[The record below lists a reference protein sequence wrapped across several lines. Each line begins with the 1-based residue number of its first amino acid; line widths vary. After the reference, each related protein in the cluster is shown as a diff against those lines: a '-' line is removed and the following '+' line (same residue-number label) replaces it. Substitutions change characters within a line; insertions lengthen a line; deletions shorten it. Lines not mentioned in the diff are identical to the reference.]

1 MEAWV
6 KYALVAA
13 VFLSVK
19 NLISKNLFGKYKY
32 KDYLIYAISFS
43 FIGIWSYVFITG
55 YTPKKIENTD
65 ILMILF
71 RVAIVYAIID
81 PSIYNAYK
89 HCTNPGEASSIINI
103 ETILTFG
110 LSVIFL
116 NAKCDFKSIGGILL
130 MLAGAIVVG
139 YK

>member
-1 MEAWV
+1 MELWV

-19 NLISKNLFGKYKY
+19 NMISKNLSSKYKY
-32 KDYLIYAISFS
+32 LDYLVYAISFS

-55 YTPKKIENTD
+55 HKPSKIETND
-65 ILMILF
+65 ILMILV

-89 HCTNPGEASSIINI
+89 NCTNPGKASSIISI
-103 ETILTFG
+103 EVALTFII
-110 LSVIFL
+110 SVLFL
-116 NAKCDFKSIGGILL
+116 NVKCDFKSIGGIALMIGGAFLL
-130 MLAGAIVVG
+130 G

>member
-1 MEAWV
+1 MESWV
-6 KYALVAA
+6 KYALLAA

-19 NLISKNLFGKYKY
+19 NMISKNLSGKYKY
-32 KDYLIYAISFS
+32 LDYLVYAISFS

-55 YTPKKIENTD
+55 YKPSKIEKTD

-89 HCTNPGEASSIINI
+89 NCTNPGKASSIINI
-103 ETILTFG
+103 ETVLTFII
-110 LSVIFL
+110 SVIFL
-116 NAKCDFKSIGGILL
+116 NVKCDFKSIGGIAL
-130 MLAGAIVVG
+130 MIAGGFLVG

>member
-1 MEAWV
+1 METWI

-13 VFLSVK
+13 VFLSIK
-19 NLISKNLFGKYKY
+19 NIISKNLSGKYEY

-55 YTPKKIENTD
+55 YKPATIEKSD

-81 PSIYNAYK
+81 PSIYKAYK
-89 HCTNPGEASSIINI
+89 NCTNPGKASSIINLDLV
-103 ETILTFG
+103 LTFII
-110 LSVIFL
+110 SVIFL
-116 NAKCDFKSIGGILL
+116 NVKCDFKSLGGIALIIGGAFLI
-130 MLAGAIVVG
+130 G

>member
-1 MEAWV
+1 MKTWM

-19 NLISKNLFGKYKY
+19 NIISKKLSDKYKY

-55 YTPKKIENTD
+55 YTPKKIENND

-71 RVAIVYAIID
+71 RVVIVYAIID
-81 PSIYNAYK
+81 PSIYSAFKN
-89 HCTNPGEASSIINI
+89 CTNPGEASSIINI
-103 ETILTFG
+103 ETVLTFG

-116 NAKCDFKSIGGILL
+116 NSKCDLKSVGGILL
-130 MLAGAIVVG
+130 MLTGAIVIG

>member
-1 MEAWV
+1 MDSWV

-19 NLISKNLFGKYKY
+19 NMISKNLSGKYKY
-32 KDYLIYAISFS
+32 LDYLVYAISFS

-55 YTPKKIENTD
+55 YKPSKIEKTD

-89 HCTNPGEASSIINI
+89 NCNNPGKASSIINI
-103 ETILTFG
+103 ETVLTFII
-110 LSVIFL
+110 SVIFL
-116 NAKCDFKSIGGILL
+116 NVKCDFKSIGGIGL
-130 MLAGAIVVG
+130 MIAGGILVG

>member
-1 MEAWV
+1 METWI

-13 VFLSVK
+13 VFLSIK
-19 NLISKNLFGKYKY
+19 NIISKKLSGKYKY

-55 YTPKKIENTD
+55 YKPSKIENSD

-71 RVAIVYAIID
+71 RVIIVYIIID

-89 HCTNPGEASSIINI
+89 NCTNPGRAASVINLDLV
-103 ETILTFG
+103 LTFIIG
-110 LSVIFL
+110 VIFL
-116 NAKCDFKSIGGILL
+116 NVKCDLKSVGGIALII
-130 MLAGAIVVG
+130 AGAFIMG